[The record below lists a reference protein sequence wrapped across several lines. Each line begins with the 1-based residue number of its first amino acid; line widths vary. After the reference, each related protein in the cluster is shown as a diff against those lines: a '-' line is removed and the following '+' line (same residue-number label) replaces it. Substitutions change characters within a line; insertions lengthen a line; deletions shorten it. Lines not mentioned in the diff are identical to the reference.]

1 MKKRYTKPQSIAVE
15 LSSAALLAASDFG
28 TMLSSKRPNGE
39 TGDAITAPS
48 DNQFSKRYNFD
59 AFED

>member
-1 MKKRYTKPQSIAVE
+1 MKKIYTKPQSIAVE
-15 LSSAALLAASDFG
+15 VSAATLLAASG
-28 TMLSSKRPNGE
+28 LGGSLSSRRPTSE
-39 TGDAITAPS
+39 TGDATTVPS